1 MVDLT
6 AAPYHL
12 DEEGIAWVRDTIASM
27 SDEEKIGQLF
37 IMMGDNRDPDYLA
50 GVVAEHRIGGFRYNG
65 GNAEQVQEQNRTLQ
79 TNSKI
84 PLLIAVNAEAGASGS
99 FSDGTFVSDP
109 VKLGAANDPTWGYEL
124 GRVSGEESAAAGCN
138 WSFAPVVDILYNWR
152 NPIVSKRCFG
162 NDPELVAAYGKGYVK
177 GAAEHGVLCAAKHFP
192 GDGVDERDHH
202 LSSAVN
208 DQSVEEWDATFGHVY
223 GELIDAGL
231 QSIMVGHI
239 MLPAYQEH
247 FTPGTEVSDLM
258 PATLSHE
265 ITTDLLRGKLGFN
278 GLTLTDASHMVG
290 MTGRMA
296 RRDFVPRAVAA
307 GCDMFLF
314 FNDPAED
321 LGWMMD
327 GYRSGVITEE
337 RLEEALTRILGLKAS
352 IGLHK
357 TPKDQ
362 IVPGPDALGTV
373 GRPENT
379 ALLARASEEGITLVK
394 NTQPDTLPITPE
406 RYRRILIIPT
416 KGFPSPM
423 AGAFS
428 GMGGRKAWDKIAEKL
443 TAAGHEVTIYE
454 SAIDRI
460 MAMPQEERMGAIM
473 KMYSAKRPIA
483 ELTDAYDLIL
493 GVADV
498 SGTMQVVERV
508 SWPPA
513 KGTPDVPWYVHE
525 IPSAFVSV
533 NSPFVLVDVPQ
544 VPVYINTYDD
554 KDATIDALMAKL
566 AAGADAFTATSPVDA
581 FCGKVDT
588 RI

>member
-12 DEEGIAWVRDTIASM
+12 DDEAIAWVGDTIAAM
-27 SDEEKIGQLF
+27 TDEEKIAQLF
-37 IMMGDNRDPDYLA
+37 VMMGDNRDPDYLA
-50 GVVAEHRIGGFRYNG
+50 DIVTRYRFGGFRYNG
-65 GNAEQVQEQNRTLQ
+65 GSASEVQEQNRILQ

-84 PLLIAVNAEAGASGS
+84 PLLIAVNAESGANGS

-109 VKLGAANDPTWGYEL
+109 VKLGAADDPRWGYEL
-124 GRVSGEESAAAGCN
+124 GRVSGLESAAAGCN

-152 NPIVSKRCFG
+152 NPIISKRTFG
-162 NDPELVAAYGKGYVK
+162 NDPARVAAYGKGYVA
-177 GAAEHGVLCAAKHFP
+177 GAREHGVVCAAKHFP

-208 DQSVEEWDATFGHVY
+208 DMTVEQWDASFGRVY
-223 GELIDAGL
+223 SELIEAGL
-231 QSIMVGHI
+231 QSIMIGHI

-258 PATLSHE
+258 PATLSKE
-265 ITTDLLRGKLGFN
+265 IATDLLRGKLGFN

-290 MTGRMA
+290 LTGRMA
-296 RRDFVPRAVAA
+296 RRDFVPGAIAA

-314 FNDPAED
+314 FNDPDED
-321 LGWMMD
+321 LAWMMD
-327 GYRSGVITEE
+327 GYRRGVITDE
-337 RLEEALTRILGLKAS
+337 RLNEALTRILGLKAS
-352 IGLHK
+352 LGLHR
-357 TPKDQ
+357 TPGDQ
-362 IVPGPDALGTV
+362 IVPGAEALGDV
-373 GRPENT
+373 GRPENKE
-379 ALLARASEEGITLVK
+379 LLAEVSDAAITLVK
-394 NTQPDTLPITPE
+394 NTQPDILPITPE

-416 KGFPSPM
+416 QGFPSPM
-423 AGAFS
+423 AGLFS
-428 GMGGRKAWDKIAEKL
+428 GAGGAKAWEVIAGLLRE
-443 TAAGHEVTIYE
+443 AGHEVTIYTSQIE
-454 SAIDRI
+454 RI
-460 MAMPQEERMGAIM
+460 MALPPAERMAAVM
-473 KMYSAKRPIA
+473 KMYSAKRPIS

-554 KDATIDALMAKL
+554 KPATLEALVAKL
-566 AAGADAFTATSPVDA
+566 ASGADAFTGASPVDA